1 MHSGCHIDSDVYK
14 SHNKSKS
21 IYWDLFCNLFKSH
34 FSSLDE
40 PSKMQ
45 EICTVSPTNSQILT
59 SVQRSN
65 FRYCIYKRHS
75 YVYSQIFLNRN
86 RFFFFFF
93 QETQRT
99 KLIEEQKS
107 FFSQCETPHAASYS
121 VMMQVIPLFSLRQ
134 IQVQGDAD
142 ADSPD
147 SFSLFSAV
155 LHACWPLTGEH
166 NEV

>member
-93 QETQRT
+93 SRDTENKAHRRT
-99 KLIEEQKS
+99 KELFLTVWNTSRCFILSNDAGDSVILVKADSGSGRCWCRQPRF
-107 FFSQCETPHAASYS
+107 FFS
-121 VMMQVIPLFSLRQ
+121 VFSCITCMLAFDR
-134 IQVQGDAD
+134 
-142 ADSPD
+142 
-147 SFSLFSAV
+147 
-155 LHACWPLTGEH
+155 WT
-166 NEV
+166 

>member
-1 MHSGCHIDSDVYK
+1 M
-14 SHNKSKS
+14 
-21 IYWDLFCNLFKSH
+21 F
-34 FSSLDE
+34 
-40 PSKMQ
+40 
-45 EICTVSPTNSQILT
+45 IL
-59 SVQRSN
+59 R
-65 FRYCIYKRHS
+65 F
-75 YVYSQIFLNRN
+75 FLNRN
-86 RFFFFFF
+86 LFFFSRDT
-93 QETQRT
+93 ENKAHRR
-99 KLIEEQKS
+99 KKS

-121 VMMQVIPLFSLRQ
+121 VMMQVIPLFSLRE